1 MRLSRLPLTTFKEAP
16 ADAEVLSHRLMLR
29 AGLIRRL
36 ASGLY
41 SWLPLGVRVL
51 HKIERIVREEMD
63 GAGAFEVS
71 MPGVQPAE
79 LWRESG
85 RWDDFGPELLRL
97 QDRHKRAFCLGPT
110 HEEVI
115 TDIARTEL
123 KSYRQL
129 PVNFYQIQTKF
140 RDEIRPR
147 FGVMRAREFVM
158 KDAYSFHLDAESLED
173 GYQIMRR
180 AYARIF
186 DRMQLDYR
194 IVLADSGAIGGSR
207 SEEFHVL
214 ADSGEDAIAFSETDG
229 FAANVETVPLP
240 ASTEPSRSTP
250 REDLASVAT
259 PGVHS
264 IAELCAFLDV
274 APDQCLKTLM
284 VRGSDGPAV
293 ALLLRGDHE
302 LNVHKAQ
309 ALDAVASPLRML
321 SAAEVEAA
329 AGVKPGSLGPV
340 GLDLPMYVDHSAAR
354 LSDFV
359 CGANQPGHHYTGANW
374 ERDVS
379 TPSVVDLRNATSGDP
394 SPAGGA
400 PLQVARG
407 IEVGHIF
414 QLGTKYSTSM
424 DATVLND
431 QGKPRVMHMG
441 CYGIGVTRVVAAAI
455 EQSNDARG
463 IIWPD
468 AIAPFQVI
476 VIPINIHK
484 SYRVRE
490 ATDELYAELKSAGL
504 EVLVDDRNQRPGSKF
519 ADADLIGIPHRLVIG
534 EKGLDRGQVEYKS
547 RREAET
553 EMIDRAGLIEF
564 LGNRV
569 SVPADYANF
578 KRLRARQ
585 P

>member
-1 MRLSRLPLTTFKEAP
+1 MRLTHLSLTTFREAP
-16 ADAEVLSHRLMLR
+16 ADAEVLSHQLMLR

-51 HKIERIVREEMD
+51 HKVKRIVREEMD
-63 GAGAFEVS
+63 GAGALEVS

-85 RWDDFGPELLRL
+85 RWEDFGPELLRL
-97 QDRHKRAFCLGPT
+97 EDRHHRAFCLGPT

-115 TDIARTEL
+115 TDIARNDL

-129 PVNFYQIQTKF
+129 PINYYQIQTKF

-147 FGVMRAREFVM
+147 FGVMRAREFIM
-158 KDAYSFHLDAESLED
+158 KDAYSFHLDEESLED
-173 GYQIMRR
+173 GYQAMRR
-180 AYARIF
+180 AYERIF
-186 DRMQLDYR
+186 DRLQLDYR

-214 ADSGEDAIAFSETDG
+214 ADSGEDAIAFSEADG
-229 FAANVETVPLP
+229 YAANVETVPLTASGEPTRP
-240 ASTEPSRSTP
+240 APG
-250 REDLASVAT
+250 EDLTGVAT
-259 PGVHS
+259 PGVRS
-264 IAELCAFLDV
+264 IPELCAFLGV
-274 APDQCLKTLM
+274 APERCLKTLL
-284 VRGSDGPAV
+284 VQGSETPAV
-293 ALLLRGDHE
+293 ALLLRGDHA
-302 LNVHKAQ
+302 LNLHKAQ

-321 SAAEVEAA
+321 SAADVEAA

-340 GLDLPMYVDHSAAR
+340 GLGLPVFVDHSAAR

-359 CGANQPGHHYTGANW
+359 CGANQPDRHYTGANW
-374 ERDVS
+374 VRDLPLPS
-379 TPSVVDLRNATSGDP
+379 TVDLRNAATGDL
-394 SPAGGA
+394 SPAGGV
-400 PLQVARG
+400 PLTVARG

-414 QLGTKYSTSM
+414 QLGTKYSTAM
-424 DATVLND
+424 GATVLDD

-463 IIWPD
+463 IVWPD
-468 AIAPFQVI
+468 AIAPYHVI
-476 VIPINIHK
+476 VIPINMHK

-490 ATDELYAELKSAGL
+490 ATEELYGQLEAAGL

-534 EKGLDRGQVEYKS
+534 EKGLDRAQVEYKS
-547 RREAET
+547 RREADTAMVNRDELVDFLQ
-553 EMIDRAGLIEF
+553 ERAGIPRGARTE
-564 LGNRV
+564 NR
-569 SVPADYANF
+569 
-578 KRLRARQ
+578 
-585 P
+585 

>member
-1 MRLSRLPLTTFKEAP
+1 MRLTHLSLTTFREAP
-16 ADAEVLSHRLMLR
+16 ADAEVISHQLMLR

-51 HKIERIVREEMD
+51 HKVKRIVREEMD
-63 GAGAFEVS
+63 GAGALEVS

-85 RWDDFGPELLRL
+85 RWEDFGPELLRL
-97 QDRHKRAFCLGPT
+97 EDRHHRAFCLGPT

-115 TDIARTEL
+115 TDIARNDL

-129 PVNFYQIQTKF
+129 PINYYQIQTKF

-158 KDAYSFHLDAESLED
+158 KDAYSFHLDEESLED
-173 GYQIMRR
+173 GYQAMRR
-180 AYARIF
+180 AYERIF
-186 DRMQLDYR
+186 DRLQLDYR

-214 ADSGEDAIAFSETDG
+214 ADSGEDAIAFSEADG
-229 FAANVETVPLP
+229 YAANVETVPLTASGEPTRP
-240 ASTEPSRSTP
+240 APG
-250 REDLASVAT
+250 EDLTSVAT
-259 PGVHS
+259 PGVRS
-264 IAELCAFLDV
+264 IPELCAFLGV
-274 APDQCLKTLM
+274 APERCLKTLL
-284 VRGSDGPAV
+284 VQGSETPAV
-293 ALLLRGDHE
+293 ALLLRGDHA
-302 LNVHKAQ
+302 LNLHKAQ

-321 SAAEVEAA
+321 SAADVEAA

-340 GLDLPMYVDHSAAR
+340 GLGLPVFVDHSAAR

-359 CGANQPGHHYTGANW
+359 CGANQPDRHYTGANW
-374 ERDVS
+374 VRDLPLPS
-379 TPSVVDLRNATSGDP
+379 TVDLRNAATGDL
-394 SPAGGA
+394 SPAGGV
-400 PLQVARG
+400 PLTVARG

-414 QLGTKYSTSM
+414 QLGTKYSTAM
-424 DATVLND
+424 GATVLDD

-463 IIWPD
+463 IVWPD
-468 AIAPFQVI
+468 AIAPYHVI
-476 VIPINIHK
+476 VIPINMHK
-484 SYRVRE
+484 SYRVRD
-490 ATDELYAELKSAGL
+490 ATEELYGQLEAAGL

-534 EKGLDRGQVEYKS
+534 EKGLDRAQVEYKS
-547 RREAET
+547 RREADTVMVDRDVLVDFLQE
-553 EMIDRAGLIEF
+553 RAGIPR
-564 LGNRV
+564 GARTKNR
-569 SVPADYANF
+569 
-578 KRLRARQ
+578 
-585 P
+585 